1 MKREN
6 KNKKKLAG
14 IVGLL
19 AVTLIG
25 GTMAYYS
32 SSLSVDNILKTKAY
46 GNELVEKFT
55 PEDDWQPG
63 AVVNK
68 DVAVKNT
75 GDYPLLA
82 RVTWSE
88 TWEKADDT
96 TETVTLKEEKAGS
109 KNSQVIKKI
118 VEGTNWVYSEQDG
131 YYYYNGTID
140 GGDSVKFLDSIT
152 LKDDVDMTG
161 TATTKYYYSDYEGDE
176 EPTDEDWKEVDAES
190 KIPTTAKYKKVVS
203 VPAANSY
210 GNAEYTLTITTEVL
224 QATKEAVNGT
234 QTWKPFMTA
243 CGEVYNSLSSN

>member
-63 AVVNK
+63 AEVNK

-88 TWEKADDT
+88 TWKKANGDN
-96 TETVTLKEEKAGS
+96 ETVTLKEEKADS
-109 KNSQVIKKI
+109 EKSQVIKKI
-118 VEGTNWVYSEQDG
+118 VEENNWVFDAEDG
-131 YYYYNGTID
+131 YYYYNGTIAED
-140 GGDSVKFLDSIT
+140 GSVQFLDSIT
-152 LKDDVDMTG
+152 LKDNVDMTG
-161 TATTKYYYSDYEGDE
+161 NATKKYYYYEGDT
-176 EPTDEDWKEVDAES
+176 EPTDDSEWTEVNEES
-190 KIPTTAKYKKVVS
+190 EIPDTAKYKKVVS
-203 VPAANSY
+203 VPATDSY

-224 QATKEAVNGT
+224 QATKEAVDGT
-234 QTWKPFMTA
+234 GTWNTFITA
-243 CGEVYNSLSSN
+243 CGDVYNSLSSN

>member
-46 GNELVEKFT
+46 SNELVEKFT

-82 RVTWSE
+82 RVPWSE
-88 TWEKADDT
+88 TWKNAIGNE
-96 TETVTLKEEKAGS
+96 ETVTLKEEKVDP
-109 KNSQVIKKI
+109 KKSQVIKTI

-131 YYYYNGTID
+131 YYYYNGKIAED
-140 GGDSVKFLDSIT
+140 GSVQFLDSIT
-152 LKDDVDMTG
+152 LKDNVDMTG
-161 TATTKYYYSDYEGDE
+161 NATKKYYYYEGDT
-176 EPTDEDWKEVDAES
+176 EPTDDSEWTEVNEERE
-190 KIPTTAKYKKVVS
+190 IPDTAKYKKVVS
-203 VPAANSY
+203 VPATNSY